1 MTHILVTSA
10 PMHIYQGT
18 CFMAWK
24 KHLTFKVFL
33 KIRDTYFSKEK
44 LSELFTYFLCIFD
57 KVDLPFSKAFCN
69 QSPVILKLKNYS
81 VKEMRRKCNLP

>member
-1 MTHILVTSA
+1 MTHILLVTSA

-24 KHLTFKVFL
+24 KRLTFKGFL
-33 KIRDTYFSKEK
+33 KIRDIYISKGK
-44 LSELFTYFLCIFD
+44 LNELFTYFLCFFD

-69 QSPVILKLKNYS
+69 QSPVILKLMLLRITPLK
-81 VKEMRRKCNLP
+81 R